1 MGYES
6 SSGFRDTFSKIMG
19 GPPTKFNL
27 LLKAAWLDTP
37 LGAMI
42 AISDEKLLY
51 LLEFV
56 DRRGLELGI
65 ERLRI
70 KTKSAIIP
78 GSTEPIL
85 MIEEELKLYF
95 TGTLQKFNTPIYLLG
110 SKFQKM
116 AWQELINI
124 PYGETRSYLNQAK
137 ALGKP
142 TSYRAIANA
151 NGMNQLA
158 IIVPCHRIINSNG
171 ELGGYGGG
179 LHRKKW
185 LIEHE
190 RKFTTN

>member
-1 MGYES
+1 MS
-6 SSGFRDTFSKIMG
+6 
-19 GPPTKFNL
+19 
-27 LLKAAWLDTP
+27 LKAAWLDTP
-37 LGAMI
+37 LGSML

-56 DRRGLELGI
+56 DRRGLEREI

-70 KTKSAIIP
+70 KTESAIIP

-85 MIEEELKLYF
+85 MIEEDLQLYF
-95 TGTLQKFNTPIYLLG
+95 NGTLQKFNTPIWLLG
-110 SKFQKM
+110 SPFQKM
-116 AWQELINI
+116 VWQELINI

-142 TSYRAIANA
+142 NSYRAVANA

-171 ELGGYGGG
+171 KLGGYSRG

-190 RKFTTN
+190 RKFTAN